1 MSWEQRSIP
10 GRREGR
16 SDCIRE
22 KNRMAS
28 SLSCDVCFEQFTGGT
43 RLVEMVIMNKDIGW
57 NGEETLFPRNKYTRF
72 SPQQQKDIGIFMRNT
87 NLVGSNLH
95 YYALKRKIECPFEE
109 KTVLV
114 IFRAPRPC
122 SVWVGGGVVAQRLI
136 LEHLK
141 HTSIKFKTLR
151 SFPKFKYNSK
161 NGVQ

>member
-1 MSWEQRSIP
+1 ME
-10 GRREGR
+10 RRHR
-16 SDCIRE
+16 FLV
-22 KNRMAS
+22 
-28 SLSCDVCFEQFTGGT
+28 LS
-43 RLVEMVIMNKDIGW
+43 
-57 NGEETLFPRNKYTRF
+57 RNKYTRF
-72 SPQQQKDIGIFMRNT
+72 SPQQQKDNGIFMRNI

-95 YYALKRKIECPFEE
+95 YYALKRKIELPFEE

-151 SFPKFKYNSK
+151 SFPKFKYNSNETFLRFWIK
-161 NGVQ
+161 FSHQHKEYQKTS